1 VLFSAGLKVDTL
13 TILGF
18 IIAMTVPLSVLT
30 AAKLDKSG
38 ETARLRK
45 VWPLSVFVLIL
56 VAMQAIIFPATLLYF
71 SWAHLNWFQLLVIA
85 ITFFY
90 FSKPI
95 TFIKDMQFVWILFS
109 ITTPIAFFAELYLV
123 MA

>member
-1 VLFSAGLKVDTL
+1 MDTL

-38 ETARLRK
+38 EIARLRK
-45 VWPLSVFVLIL
+45 VWPLSVFVRIL
-56 VAMQAIIFPATLLYF
+56 GAMQTIIFPATLLYF
-71 SWAHLNWFQLLVIA
+71 SWAHLNWLQLVMIA

-90 FSKPI
+90 FSNPI
-95 TFIKDMQFVWILFS
+95 AFIKDKQFVWILFS
-109 ITTPIAFFAELYLV
+109 ITTPIAFFIELYLLL
-123 MA
+123 A